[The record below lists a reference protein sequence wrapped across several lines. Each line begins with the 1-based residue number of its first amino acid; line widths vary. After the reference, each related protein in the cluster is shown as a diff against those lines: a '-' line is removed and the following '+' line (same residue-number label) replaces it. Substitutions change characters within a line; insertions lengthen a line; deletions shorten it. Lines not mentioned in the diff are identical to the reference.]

1 MRRASAAAA
10 LLLLL
15 PACGK
20 RGDPLPP
27 LRRTPPPV
35 TGFRLAQRGDRLEIR
50 YTAPRASVE
59 GVRLSELAVET
70 LRLDGQGDIEKQG
83 HRAKRRVSAGEEVVE
98 TDALPSAAT
107 VVRMTARVLAGREVS
122 PRAGPLLLVVQPP
135 VEAPSA
141 LSAEIVPEGV
151 SLAWKG
157 LRPSPITAPS
167 PSPSPSASP
176 SSMLG
181 PRPPGA
187 LPSPSPTPV
196 PFPGGFWVYRRAA
209 SGVAG
214 PPLTAQPTADKKLT
228 DTTATLGTRWCYAVR
243 AVAALEPLTESAP
256 SEEACV
262 DLKDVFAPAPPAG
275 LSALVRA
282 EGIELTW
289 TPSPEG
295 DLAGYRLWRA
305 TGMGTPERLVELRG
319 GERQFVDTTAL
330 RGTLYRYTVT
340 AFDQAGNESAHS
352 APAEG
357 ARP

>member
-1 MRRASAAAA
+1 MRRAPAAAA

-27 LRRTPPPV
+27 LRRTPTPV

-59 GVRLSELAVET
+59 GVPLSELTVET
-70 LRLDGQGDIEKQG
+70 LRLEGPGDLEKQG
-83 HRAKRRVSAGEEVVE
+83 RRAKRRVTPGEEVVE
-98 TDALPSAAT
+98 TDASPPAGTT
-107 VVRMTARVLAGREVS
+107 VRIAARVLAGGDVS
-122 PRAGPLLLVVQPP
+122 PRAGPLTLVVQPR
-135 VEAPSA
+135 VESPSDLVA
-141 LSAEIVPEGV
+141 RIVPEGV
-151 SLAWKG
+151 SLVWQG
-157 LRPSPITAPS
+157 VRPSPITP
-167 PSPSPSASP
+167 PSPSASP
-176 SSMLG
+176 SPSPASLPGM
-181 PRPPGA
+181 RPPGA

-196 PFPGGFWVYRRAA
+196 PFPGGFWVYRRAT

-214 PPLTAQPTADKKLT
+214 PPLTAQPTGENKLT
-228 DTTATLGTRWCYAVR
+228 DATATLGARWCYVVR
-243 AVAALEPLTESAP
+243 AVAALEPLVESAS

-275 LSALVRA
+275 LAALVR
-282 EGIELTW
+282 EDGVELTW
-289 TPSPEG
+289 SPSPEG
-295 DLAGYRLWRA
+295 DLAGYRVWRA
-305 TGMGTPERLVELRG
+305 TGTGTPERLVELRG

-330 RGTLYRYTVT
+330 RGTVYRYTVT
-340 AFDQAGNESAHS
+340 AFDQVGNESAHS